1 MLEKTKGKDYMAKE
15 KINLRDELR
24 LYKFDFDLLQ
34 KIPCTKQENKKYQKL
49 LKEGGVLP
57 EGVFAYGH
65 GTDDVSTTEFYT
77 VYETDL
83 TDSEI
88 AEYLTYR
95 KLSMLRTIQNCILV
109 LTISSIIYMVIS
121 IFV

>member
-1 MLEKTKGKDYMAKE
+1 MAKE

-49 LKEGGVLP
+49 LKDGGVLP

-65 GTDDVSTTEFYT
+65 GTDDVSTTWK
-77 VYETDL
+77 
-83 TDSEI
+83 S
-88 AEYLTYR
+88 
-95 KLSMLRTIQNCILV
+95 Q
-109 LTISSIIYMVIS
+109 
-121 IFV
+121 